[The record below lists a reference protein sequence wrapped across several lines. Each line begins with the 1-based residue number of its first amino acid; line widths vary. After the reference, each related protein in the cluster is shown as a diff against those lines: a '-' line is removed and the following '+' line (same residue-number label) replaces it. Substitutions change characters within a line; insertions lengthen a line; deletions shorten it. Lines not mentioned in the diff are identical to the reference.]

1 MERIK
6 RSKKYFLV
14 AGNGRSRATR
24 QRQFDGQ
31 RKMQPQKGLP
41 EMECNHNK
49 RGICFPPFFFNPTL
63 RRHMSTFGTLALV
76 MRKGGKVESGWNGR
90 GSIENNRIKK
100 IDDISQLVL
109 CPEICEES
117 GL

>member
-1 MERIK
+1 
-6 RSKKYFLV
+6 
-14 AGNGRSRATR
+14 
-24 QRQFDGQ
+24 
-31 RKMQPQKGLP
+31 
-41 EMECNHNK
+41 
-49 RGICFPPFFFNPTL
+49 
-63 RRHMSTFGTLALV
+63 MSTFGTLALV